1 MLKHPTLIAVA
12 LTFGAISL
20 QPANAQRF
28 RGSNLRDNRS
38 VHAELRKPVSVAAKS
53 TVRVLLD
60 DKAVALG
67 CVVSESG
74 EILTKASLLD
84 GEGEL
89 KIRRTDGSVVDA
101 IRLATDEKYDLGLIK
116 AASGKFVAMEFHT
129 DSKPQVGTIVGVPSE
144 AGTVLGAGIISMETG
159 QPRLRDSKRRVRMGV
174 NVAPAE
180 GGGLTINEVVRD
192 SAAARARVQ
201 KGDRLISIDGLKVN
215 ALNDLLAVLSKHKY
229 GDRVRFR
236 LDRDGN
242 SKQGSILFR
251 SPYDRWGGG
260 EFSQRRFSFP
270 KVVFHD
276 VTIEPE
282 ECGGPLVDL
291 NGRVVGLNISRA
303 LRVAS
308 YAIPATEIDRLRRNL
323 VAKATSASTPKQA
336 ARPLTGS
343 GVYVMAMLSE

>member
-1 MLKHPTLIAVA
+1 MLMHRTLIVAA
-12 LTFGAISL
+12 LTFGALIV
-20 QPANAQRF
+20 QPARAQRF
-28 RGSNLRDNRS
+28 RGSNLRDSRT
-38 VHAELRKPVSVAAKS
+38 VHAALRKPVNEAVKS

-67 CVVSESG
+67 CVVSETG

-84 GEGEL
+84 GEGDL

-101 IRLATDEKYDLGLIK
+101 VRLATDGKYDLGLIK
-116 AASGKFVAMEFHT
+116 AAAGKFVPMMFYTE
-129 DSKPQVGTIVGVPSE
+129 SSPRVGTIVGVPSE
-144 AGTVLGAGIISMETG
+144 SGTVLGAGIISMETG
-159 QPRLRDSKRRVRMGV
+159 QPRLRDSTRRVRMGV

-180 GGGLTINEVVRD
+180 EGGLTISEVVRD

-215 ALNDLLAVLSKHKY
+215 ALNDLLAVLSKQKY
-229 GDRVRFR
+229 GDRVQFR
-236 LDRDGN
+236 LERNGD

-260 EFSQRRFSFP
+260 DFSKRRFSFP

-308 YAIPATEIDRLRRNL
+308 YAIPASEIAQLRRSL
-323 VAKATSASTPKQA
+323 AATATSGGEPDEVTLD
-336 ARPLTGS
+336 R
-343 GVYVMAMLSE
+343 